1 MPIDMPGPEEAAR
14 SAFSQEY
21 HQDNVTKF
29 LLGVGLAEHEPIF
42 RMTLK
47 TICDNPDD
55 PSIRDITIATISLL
69 MTLGQ
74 ISMPVIMYTVGHL
87 NKRSADDIKEDAIAI
102 MNGAY
107 IVLPDAARENG
118 TIILSLE
125 TMKEVDIKPVSFVS
139 SVYSLAA
146 IWEEAERI
154 LES

>member
-1 MPIDMPGPEEAAR
+1 MQDMSSPEEAAH
-14 SAFSQEY
+14 SAFSQGY
-21 HQDNVTKF
+21 QQDSVTKF

-47 TICDNPDD
+47 TISDRPDE
-55 PSIRDITIATISLL
+55 PGIREITIATISLL

-87 NKRSADDIKEDAIAI
+87 NKRSEEEIKGDAIAI

-107 IVLPDAARENG
+107 IVLPDSERESGN
-118 TIILSLE
+118 IILSLE
-125 TMKEVDIKPVSFVS
+125 TMKEVDTRPVSFVS